1 MKDKVNFTTQDKVN
15 LVRRVE
21 NTKRWGSESLADLE
35 HKIGLDLLDTM
46 IYHQETIE
54 HHLADQSFPVGGDEV
69 LLELLEILKQFT
81 GEINGSGE
89 PIDE

>member
-1 MKDKVNFTTQDKVN
+1 MSDPRQS
-15 LVRRVE
+15 
-21 NTKRWGSESLADLE
+21 GESLAELE

-54 HHLADQSFPVGGDEV
+54 HHLSGQSFPVGGDEV

>member
-1 MKDKVNFTTQDKVN
+1 MKNPRQSVETLAELETKV
-15 LVRRVE
+15 
-21 NTKRWGSESLADLE
+21 
-35 HKIGLDLLDTM
+35 GLDLLDTM

-81 GEINGSGE
+81 EG
-89 PIDE
+89 IDPDA

>member
-35 HKIGLDLLDTM
+35 HKVGLDLLDTM

-54 HHLADQSFPVGGDEV
+54 QHLSGQSFPVGGDEV
-69 LLELLEILKQFT
+69 LLELLEIIKQFT
-81 GEINGSGE
+81 GEINGE
-89 PIDE
+89 

>member
-1 MKDKVNFTTQDKVN
+1 METQDKVN

-35 HKIGLDLLDTM
+35 HKVGLDLLDTM

-54 HHLADQSFPVGGDEV
+54 HHLAEQSFPVSGDEV
-69 LLELLEILKQFT
+69 LLELLEILKEFT
-81 GEINGSGE
+81 EG
-89 PIDE
+89 IDPDA

>member
-1 MKDKVNFTTQDKVN
+1 MKDPRQSGETLAELETKV
-15 LVRRVE
+15 
-21 NTKRWGSESLADLE
+21 
-35 HKIGLDLLDTM
+35 GLNLLDTM

-54 HHLADQSFPVGGDEV
+54 RHLSGQSFPVGGDEV

>member
-1 MKDKVNFTTQDKVN
+1 METQDKVN

-35 HKIGLDLLDTM
+35 HKVGLDLLDTM

-54 HHLADQSFPVGGDEV
+54 HHLAEQSFPVGGDEV
-69 LLELLEILKQFT
+69 LFELLEILKEFT
-81 GEINGSGE
+81 EG
-89 PIDE
+89 IDPDG

>member
-1 MKDKVNFTTQDKVN
+1 METQDKVN

-35 HKIGLDLLDTM
+35 HKVGLDLLDSM

-54 HHLADQSFPVGGDEV
+54 RYLAGILYQTPEQKFHTEGDEI
-69 LLELLEILKQFT
+69 LSELLEIVKQFT
-81 GEINGSGE
+81 EGTD
-89 PIDE
+89 PDE